1 MHLTANEKITI
12 IVCSILAIISP
23 IICFAVTGGL
33 YVRELTLY
41 TETYEMVLN
50 STGFLASN
58 ICLMVIITAM
68 VAMLIALSPKE
79 KTSLALT

>member
-1 MHLTANEKITI
+1 MHLTAKEKITI

-23 IICFAVTGGL
+23 IICFAITGGL

-50 STGFLASN
+50 STGLLASN